1 MRKFGFFLLG
11 ALGLSLALAG
21 CRTRSQAADDPV
33 PHAYTRVVNPDPQTV
48 QLQIA
53 MRKFVP
59 FRRGGP
65 TIWLASVM
73 HVGEQDY
80 YRALQQ
86 FLETQTVVL
95 YEGINPDA
103 HPHHVHEAAARGGPA
118 PIRAAAPSGGDGGY
132 SMQSTLAHSLGL
144 VFQLEA
150 IDYDRANFL
159 NSDLS
164 ISQIQRIMA
173 GSRPLAAPGQQGGN
187 NSSFDTLLQIMDGSS
202 FLGSLFKIG
211 LQIIATSP
219 KMQAVAKL
227 TMIEAI
233 GRLKGDMSD
242 VQGLPPDWKQLIKVL
257 IQARN
262 KNLMADL
269 EMELKKVPRSGSIS
283 VFYGAGHMDD
293 LEKHVTGDLHYRPI
307 EDNWLTAIS
316 VDMRKSGLSL
326 TEAQFLRSFIQG
338 QVEQMRER

>member
-1 MRKFGFFLLG
+1 MRKSVSILLG
-11 ALGLSLALAG
+11 ALALALAG
-21 CRTRSQAADDPV
+21 CHTRSLAAEAPS
-33 PHAYTRVVNPDPQTV
+33 PLPYTRIANPDTQTV

-53 MRKFVP
+53 LRKFVP
-59 FRRGGP
+59 SRRRGP
-65 TIWLASVM
+65 AIWLASVM

-80 YRALQQ
+80 YRALQR
-86 FLETQTVVL
+86 FLDAQTVVL
-95 YEGINPDA
+95 YEGINAQA
-103 HPHHVHEAAARGGPA
+103 HRHHVHEAAAPATPA
-118 PIRAAAPSGGDGGY
+118 PPSAAAPSDAKGGY
-132 SMQSTLAHSLGL
+132 SMQSTLARSLGL

-150 IDYDRANFL
+150 IDYDRAHFL
-159 NSDLS
+159 NSDLT

-173 GSRPLAAPGQQGGN
+173 ANRPVGAPGQGGGSN
-187 NSSFDTLLQIMDGSS
+187 ATFDTLLQIMDGSS

-219 KMQAVAKL
+219 QMQAVAKL

-262 KNLMADL
+262 QNVMADL
-269 EMELKKVPRSGSIS
+269 KAELKKIPRSGSIA

-293 LEKHVTGDLHYRPI
+293 LEKRVTGDLHYRPAD
-307 EDNWLTAIS
+307 ETWLTAIS
-316 VDMRKSGLSL
+316 VDMRQSGLSPA
-326 TEAQFLRSFIQG
+326 EAQFLRSFIQG
-338 QVEQMRER
+338 QVEQMRGF